1 MHKFVYI
8 FLFFSALSFGQI
20 NSNIRFSQS
29 EHHIEKPQGNL
40 AAGKSITYPAGKP
53 GNPGPPLPINR
64 KDFLLFLIG
73 VGIIF
78 LLCKNY
84 EKFYFTKN

>member
-20 NSNIRFSQS
+20 NSNNRFSQS
-29 EHHIEKPQGNL
+29 EHKVEKPEDNL
-40 AAGKSITYPAGKP
+40 AAVKSNTDPAGKP

-64 KDFLLFLIG
+64 EDFLLFLIG
-73 VGIIF
+73 VGIIV
-78 LLCKNY
+78 LLRKNY